1 MPLVVS
7 WSTYW
12 NELKPYVEPCFMG
25 PTQNSRPCRQKKIA
39 SPCGPTFDTNQQYG
53 LNRQRPGKC
62 APCRSKAELDQPTL
76 TIDPLEILNLP
87 CTLAKNAITSTSVL
101 AQLSTST
108 STIKDFAIRMR

>member
-1 MPLVVS
+1 MPGARAHDLFQA
-7 WSTYW
+7 
-12 NELKPYVEPCFMG
+12 KA
-25 PTQNSRPCRQKKIA
+25 IA
-39 SPCGPTFDTNQQYG
+39 
-53 LNRQRPGKC
+53 
-62 APCRSKAELDQPTL
+62 KAELDQPTL